1 MSGTCAHML
10 QDGEC
15 KIAPAKSYNGGGDAR
30 RIEGDVVIT
39 ASVGRGGANKAND
52 VSAIQ
57 YGLDQVPP
65 VDGGPSTP
73 LKIDGIC
80 GPKTTAAIQNFQL
93 KHFGWPGAD
102 GRIDPG
108 KQTIK
113 KLNEKRQ
120 RWIQPH
126 LPPSLE
132 TDGWLLSNLLRHVPY
147 TRSCIEAA
155 IASVNAVKTGMG
167 AVPGPTGLNSSPSA
181 LVERHYRL
189 SMHPNKQMAL
199 SLITDVYGSMLKV
212 LDRPDHFCTL
222 DTTDE
227 GENISTVAFARLGGF
242 FYSADGKIKFR
253 RGAYFASEI
262 QDFAAFVFIHELRH
276 FVERGGDVGHHAKGW
291 VTDEGMQK
299 MPFFQTIL
307 NCDTYAGFAL
317 EAKNGIMDRPG
328 WVKSTQ
334 FR

>member
-1 MSGTCAHML
+1 ML
-10 QDGEC
+10 KDGDC
-15 KIAPAKSYNGGGDAR
+15 LVAPAKSYSGGGDAR
-30 RIEGDVVIT
+30 RIEGDVAIS
-39 ASVGRGGANKAND
+39 ASVGRGGANKPND

-57 YGLDQVPP
+57 YCLDQVLPI
-65 VDGGPSTP
+65 DGGPQTP

-93 KHFGWPGAD
+93 KQFGWPGAD
-102 GRIDPG
+102 GRIDPD

-113 KLNEKRQ
+113 RLNEKRQ

-126 LPPSLE
+126 LPPSMQ

-147 TRSCIEAA
+147 TRSCIQSAMTA
-155 IASVNAVKTGMG
+155 LNAVKMNMG
-167 AVPGPTGLNSSPSA
+167 AVPGLTGLNSSPSA
-181 LVERHYRL
+181 LVERHFRL
-189 SMHPNKQMAL
+189 SQLPNKQTAL
-199 SLITDVYGSMLKV
+199 SFAHDIFGHMLKV
-212 LDRPDHFCTL
+212 LDRPDHYCTL

-227 GENISTVAFARLGGF
+227 GENVSTVAFARLGGF
-242 FYSADGKIKFR
+242 FYSTDGKIKFR
-253 RGAYFASEI
+253 QGAYFASEL

-291 VTDEGMQK
+291 VTDDGMKK
-299 MPFFQTIL
+299 MQAFRTIM

-317 EAKNGIMDRPG
+317 EARNGIMQRPA
-328 WVKSTQ
+328 WLKSTQ

>member
-1 MSGTCAHML
+1 ML
-10 QDGEC
+10 EDGGC
-15 KIAPAKSYNGGGDAR
+15 KVAPAQEYNGGGDAR
-30 RIEGDVVIT
+30 RIEGDVVIS
-39 ASVGRGGANKAND
+39 APVGQGGKNVPSD

-57 YGLDQVPP
+57 YGLDQVFPI
-65 VDGGPSTP
+65 DGGPNPP

-80 GPKTTAAIQNFQL
+80 GPKTRKAISDFQL
-93 KHFGWPGAD
+93 KQFGWSGCD

-108 KQTIK
+108 KQTITR
-113 KLNEKRQ
+113 LNEKRQ

-132 TDGWLLSNLLRHVPY
+132 TDGWLLANLLRHVPY
-147 TRSCIEAA
+147 TRSCIQAA
-155 IASVNAVKTGMG
+155 MASINFARTGMG
-167 AVPGPTGLNSSPSA
+167 ALPGASGLDSSPSA
-181 LVERHYRL
+181 LIERHYRL
-189 SMHPNKQMAL
+189 SKHANRNFAL
-199 SLITDVYGSMLKV
+199 SLMFDTYSHMLNV

-227 GENISTVAFARLGGF
+227 GEKISTVAFARLGGF
-242 FYSADGKIKFR
+242 FYSKDGKIKFR

-299 MPFFQTIL
+299 LPAFRTVL

-317 EAKNGIMDRPG
+317 EARNGIMQRPA
-328 WVKSTQ
+328 WLRSTQ

>member
-1 MSGTCAHML
+1 ML
-10 QDGEC
+10 EDGEC
-15 KIAPAKSYNGGGDAR
+15 KIAPAKTYTSGADPR
-30 RIEGDVVIT
+30 RVEGDVVIT
-39 ASVGRGGANKAND
+39 ASVGRGGANKPDD

-57 YGLDQVPP
+57 YCLDQVPP
-65 VDGGPSTP
+65 VDGGPNPP
-73 LKIDGIC
+73 LKIDGVC

-108 KQTIK
+108 KQTIQ

-126 LPPSLE
+126 LPLSPG

-147 TRSCIEAA
+147 TKSCIQAA
-155 IASVNAVKTGMG
+155 MTTINAVRTGMG
-167 AVPGPTGLNSSPSA
+167 AVPGPTGLDSSPSA
-181 LVERHYRL
+181 LVERHFRL
-189 SMHPNKQMAL
+189 SQLPSKNSAL
-199 SLITDVYGSMLKV
+199 SFAHDIYGHMLKV
-212 LDRPDHFCTL
+212 LERPDHFCTL

-242 FYSADGKIKFR
+242 FYSAEGKIKFR
-253 RGAYFASEI
+253 RGAYFASEL

-299 MPFFQTIL
+299 MQKFQAFRTIM
-307 NCDTYAGFAL
+307 NCDTYSGFAL
-317 EAKNGIMDRPG
+317 EARNGIMQRPA
-328 WVKSTQ
+328 WLKSTQ